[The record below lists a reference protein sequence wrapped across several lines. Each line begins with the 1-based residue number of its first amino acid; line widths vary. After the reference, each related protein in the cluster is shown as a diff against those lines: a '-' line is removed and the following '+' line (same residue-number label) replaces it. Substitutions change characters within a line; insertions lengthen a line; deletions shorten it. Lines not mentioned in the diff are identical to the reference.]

1 MKKPVF
7 LRDLIGCAVLAVL
20 AMGIGLGANVFR
32 SDPLSLKYTRPAE
45 RLVGVVSHEGES
57 SVGDWEPGLHLI
69 DLEQM
74 SRIVDDQSA
83 IIVDGRPDRCVE
95 FGHIPGA
102 ENLACKEFDEDYQ
115 RLEKRLKPAKEG
127 TVPLVICSGLSANS

>member
-1 MKKPVF
+1 MYQQLVWAA
-7 LRDLIGCAVLAVL
+7 L
-20 AMGIGLGANVFR
+20 
-32 SDPLSLKYTRPAE
+32 LSFICSRICEPIS
-45 RLVGVVSHEGES
+45 V

-83 IIVDGRPDRCVE
+83 IIVDGRPDLFFE